1 MMTGMENCVFC
12 GIVSGHVPGTKVA
25 EDDLTLTFMDINPA
39 ADGHM
44 LVIPKFHSEDLL
56 EIDAEDLT
64 AVTLS
69 AQRVAKA
76 AMSELGADGV
86 NLLNCCKAPAWQTVF
101 HFHLHVIPR
110 YADKTRTASPSPGAR
125 NRRTPRCPRR
135 TRRPPT
141 LRPELTRQNRPH
153 AGTDADME

>member
-110 YADKTRTASPSPGAR
+110 YADKTKDRLTLPWRPGIGERPAVLAELGAR
-125 NRRTPRCPRR
+125 
-135 TRRPPT
+135 
-141 LRPELTRQNRPH
+141 LRSGLN
-153 AGTDADME
+153 

>member
-101 HFHLHVIPR
+101 HFHLHVVPR
-110 YADKTRTASPSPGAR
+110 HGDDGIALSWPRKDPARDTLEGYAARLRQALAATA
-125 NRRTPRCPRR
+125 
-135 TRRPPT
+135 
-141 LRPELTRQNRPH
+141 
-153 AGTDADME
+153 